1 MIGLAATWMV
11 VAYVIQP
18 FLKKGA
24 ASDRVIEAWIAEVR
38 NEFSDATPS
47 APETSAEPSRHCPQC
62 GRRVEDDHR
71 FCPGCGTQLP
81 ADTWE

>member
-1 MIGLAATWMV
+1 MIGLAAAWLV

-18 FLKKGA
+18 FLKQRA

-38 NEFSDATPS
+38 SELSGPTSA
-47 APETSAEPSRHCPQC
+47 APETSDESSRHCPQC

-71 FCPGCGTQLP
+71 FCPGCGTQLL